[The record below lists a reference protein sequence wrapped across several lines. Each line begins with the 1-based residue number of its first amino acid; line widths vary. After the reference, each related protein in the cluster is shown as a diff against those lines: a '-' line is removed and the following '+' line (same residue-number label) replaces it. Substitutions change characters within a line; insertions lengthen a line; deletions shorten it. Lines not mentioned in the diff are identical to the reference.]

1 MAWRMEPSPKCSSLT
16 TAPPFFQDAHQRR
29 EAPYEHEEYHQDHHL
44 HHRETCRFS
53 HGNDQWVIGILTDW
67 KGLLNLGIWRTYYT
81 FLFGHVA
88 MFCLNVFFITVKS
101 YPGSCC
107 FWYIS
112 WRCGI
117 VHTAN
122 TMHMHRFTR
131 LETVLLP
138 WHCIKITRNHLVF
151 DSIGF
156 WILPHTL
163 NGSSWHQKG
172 TQICFLHKQY
182 Q

>member
-1 MAWRMEPSPKCSSLT
+1 MAWRMEPSPKSSSLT
-16 TAPPFFQDAHQRR
+16 TAPPFCQDSHQRR

-53 HGNDQWVIGILTDW
+53 HGNDHGWLESWQIERDYWTWAYGEHI
-67 KGLLNLGIWRTYYT
+67 NYM

-88 MFCLNVFFITVKS
+88 MFCLNFFLINVKS

-107 FWYIS
+107 FWYKS

-138 WHCIKITRNHLVF
+138 WHCVKITRNHLVL
-151 DSIGF
+151 I
-156 WILPHTL
+156 P
-163 NGSSWHQKG
+163 
-172 TQICFLHKQY
+172 
-182 Q
+182 